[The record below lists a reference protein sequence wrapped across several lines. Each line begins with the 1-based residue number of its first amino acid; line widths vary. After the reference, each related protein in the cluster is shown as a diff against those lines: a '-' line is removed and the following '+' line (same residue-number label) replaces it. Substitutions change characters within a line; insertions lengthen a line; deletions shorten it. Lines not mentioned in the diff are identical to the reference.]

1 MTSIVLHKD
10 TLHAQVR
17 LSLCRDRRQMVV
29 GRKHH
34 QAQHSSHPRGARALP
49 SPPPSGFS
57 ANVDPR
63 SNLLIPIMATSAR
76 VSMFRSYFYTR
87 VGKRN
92 REDDASVQLKCEPVS
107 RRLAIFFGC
116 LLWHIS
122 GARGRAQAIQLAY
135 SLGVGMVKRSPG
147 LRCPEDPSSPW
158 IIPQNT
164 INERR
169 RCPLPMLMKD

>member
-76 VSMFRSYFYTR
+76 VSMFKSYFYTR
-87 VGKRN
+87 VGTRN
-92 REDDASVQLKCEPVS
+92 REDDASVQLKWEPVS
-107 RRLAIFFGC
+107 RRLAKILSC

-122 GARGRAQAIQLAY
+122 RAIQVAY